1 MTPSAVAPPDWER
14 IRSDFPVLRREIDGR
29 PIVYLDSANTSQKPE
44 VVIEAMASF
53 MREGYAPINRSAYRL
68 AAAATDAFEGAR
80 AKVARFINAARPEEV
95 VFTRNATEA
104 LNMVAQSWGR
114 ANLRAGDAVV
124 LTHMEH
130 HANIVPWQMLVDQI
144 GIELRFIP
152 LTDDGL
158 LDLDGL
164 PTLLDGARVLSVT
177 AMSNVLGTINPVE
190 RLVAAGRDAGCM
202 VMIDA
207 CQSVPHGITD
217 VQAWGADFV
226 AFSGHK
232 MLGPSGIGVLWGS
245 SEQLELL
252 PPFLGGGNMIDDVR
266 LDGFTCAPVPAKFE
280 AGTPAIV
287 EAVGLGAAVDYLE
300 AIGMANVRQHEMSLT
315 RYAID
320 SLRARYGDDIVIHG
334 TDNVEQRGGVLSI
347 AFRDIHPHDLS
358 QVLDESNICVRA
370 GHHCAKPLMRL
381 LGANATV
388 RASMYVYN
396 DRSDVDALV
405 EGLDGASDIF
415 GF

>member
-1 MTPSAVAPPDWER
+1 VTPSVVAPPDWER

-44 VVIEAMASF
+44 AVIEAMASF

-80 AKVARFINAARPEEV
+80 TKVARFINAARPEEV

-164 PTLLDGARVLSVT
+164 PTLLDGARVL
-177 AMSNVLGTINPVE
+177 
-190 RLVAAGRDAGCM
+190 
-202 VMIDA
+202 
-207 CQSVPHGITD
+207 
-217 VQAWGADFV
+217 
-226 AFSGHK
+226 
-232 MLGPSGIGVLWGS
+232 
-245 SEQLELL
+245 
-252 PPFLGGGNMIDDVR
+252 
-266 LDGFTCAPVPAKFE
+266 
-280 AGTPAIV
+280 
-287 EAVGLGAAVDYLE
+287 
-300 AIGMANVRQHEMSLT
+300 
-315 RYAID
+315 
-320 SLRARYGDDIVIHG
+320 
-334 TDNVEQRGGVLSI
+334 
-347 AFRDIHPHDLS
+347 
-358 QVLDESNICVRA
+358 
-370 GHHCAKPLMRL
+370 
-381 LGANATV
+381 
-388 RASMYVYN
+388 
-396 DRSDVDALV
+396 
-405 EGLDGASDIF
+405 
-415 GF
+415 